1 MSIQRI
7 ATKEGHRSFSKT
19 DKCLESKSL
28 FQFPSELAA
37 CFEVQQRRQV
47 HTGAIQ
53 NYLSIGSSILEDGW
67 KLLSRI
73 VYNTHIFPYH
83 HLLISSLIIVS
94 KLPQQ
99 LSRCLPKKLRIQ
111 CCCWPRKQQYG
122 KNGRSVLGEVI
133 HPQQPKISLL
143 EGFGSPL
150 TRWQF
155 FEIALVQSFC
165 LGTCWLHVGLS
176 SHSNSHIQH
185 IHRRNIM

>member
-28 FQFPSELAA
+28 FQFPSELGA

-111 CCCWPRKQQYG
+111 CCCWPRKQAAVWE
-122 KNGRSVLGEVI
+122 KW
-133 HPQQPKISLL
+133 KISV
-143 EGFGSPL
+143 GGGHPSS
-150 TRWQF
+150 
-155 FEIALVQSFC
+155 AAKNQS
-165 LGTCWLHVGLS
+165 LGRFQKS
-176 SHSNSHIQH
+176 SHKMV
-185 IHRRNIM
+185 RL

>member
-1 MSIQRI
+1 M
-7 ATKEGHRSFSKT
+7 
-19 DKCLESKSL
+19 
-28 FQFPSELAA
+28 
-37 CFEVQQRRQV
+37 

-111 CCCWPRKQQYG
+111 CCMLLLAKEAAVWEKW
-122 KNGRSVLGEVI
+122 
-133 HPQQPKISLL
+133 KISV
-143 EGFGSPL
+143 GGGHPSS
-150 TRWQF
+150 
-155 FEIALVQSFC
+155 AAKNQS
-165 LGTCWLHVGLS
+165 LGRFWKS
-176 SHSNSHIQH
+176 SHKLEIL
-185 IHRRNIM
+185 

>member
-1 MSIQRI
+1 M
-7 ATKEGHRSFSKT
+7 
-19 DKCLESKSL
+19 
-28 FQFPSELAA
+28 
-37 CFEVQQRRQV
+37 

-111 CCCWPRKQQYG
+111 CCCCWPRNQAAVWEKW
-122 KNGRSVLGEVI
+122 
-133 HPQQPKISLL
+133 KISVGGGHPSSAAKNQSL
-143 EGFGSPL
+143 GRFSKFSHKVAHICKRGSINCPMYL
-150 TRWQF
+150 IPF
-155 FEIALVQSFC
+155 
-165 LGTCWLHVGLS
+165 GLS
-176 SHSNSHIQH
+176 CHSNSHFVH
-185 IHRRNIM
+185 